1 MYGNSVVSKDSAEQI
16 VKFMDY
22 KGEVQRRFS
31 IFQFQYSSRDEAIR
45 LDDSE
50 NIYHCLLSPDLI

>member
-1 MYGNSVVSKDSAEQI
+1 MVSKDSAEQI
-16 VKFMDY
+16 VEFADH

-31 IFQFQYSSRDEAIR
+31 IFQFQYSSRDEAKR

-50 NIYHCLLSPDLI
+50 NIYHCLLLPDLI